1 MKTIIL
7 KTISNAKVNLA
18 LDILGVS
25 KSGKFKG
32 YHKIQTVFAEI
43 NSQNTPKFV
52 PDEITIKATP
62 SKKISITISASRHQ
76 QEISAQD
83 SPIHKAALIMLKEA
97 KAKFSVE
104 IIVEKN
110 IPISGGL
117 GGGSGNVAAV
127 INGLN
132 MILKL
137 GMSAERRRRIA
148 AKISMDA
155 PFFIEG
161 GLALGENFGEKITNI
176 PPVKGLA
183 FAIFPAEGR
192 LEKTKIEFSK
202 MTRGIIEKCGRNVEK
217 TIQLVHALKTN
228 ESLNIHELVHNDF
241 ELLLKKTLK
250 KNIHLSG
257 AGPSTFV
264 VV

>member
-32 YHKIQTVFAEI
+32 YHKLQTVFAEI
-43 NSQNTPKFV
+43 NSENTPKFV
-52 PDEITIKATP
+52 PDQITIKATP
-62 SKKISITISASRHQ
+62 SRKTSITISANRHQ
-76 QEISAQD
+76 REISAQD
-83 SPIHKAALIMLKEA
+83 SPIRKAALIMLKEA
-97 KAKFSVE
+97 KSKFSLE

-110 IPISGGL
+110 ISISGGL
-117 GGGSGNVAAV
+117 GGGSSNVAVV

-132 MILKL
+132 MIFKL
-137 GMSAERRRRIA
+137 GMSAEKRRQIA

-161 GLALGENFGEKITNI
+161 GLALGENFGEKITKL

-183 FAIFPAEGR
+183 FAIFPAEGTSK
-192 LEKTKIEFSK
+192 KTKIEFSK
-202 MTRGIIEKCGRNVEK
+202 MTRSIIQKCGQNVEK

-228 ESLNIHELVHNDF
+228 ESLNIHALVHNDF
-241 ELLLKKTLK
+241 ELLLKKPLG